1 MYCQSCGTEVTK
13 ELNYCNRCGANL
25 NQSSNLPAQIVRP
38 VNLTAPTITIALMVL
53 IGLGIIFASISDLAR
68 KDIHPAALT
77 WMVICGLAMIT
88 GVAALVLRQWTNLA
102 GGAKEKERTFPRKKP
117 VEVEA
122 SAPKPLPPMRSE
134 PIQSVTDHT
143 TRTFDPV
150 YREPVERRK

>member
-1 MYCQSCGTEVTK
+1 MYCQSCGMEVTR

-53 IGLGIIFASISDLAR
+53 IGLGIVFASVTDLAR
-68 KDIHPAALT
+68 KDVHPAALT
-77 WMVICGLAMIT
+77 WMVICGLGLIM
-88 GVAALVLRQWTNLA
+88 GVAALVLRQWANLA
-102 GGAKEKERTFPRKKP
+102 GGVKEKERERAFPRKKP
-117 VEVEA
+117 AEP
-122 SAPKPLPPMRSE
+122 APGQLPPMRSE
-134 PIQSVTDHT
+134 SIPSVTEHT